1 MMKKAKKEI
10 FFMSHE
16 INKDKQTDRGLENQG
31 TEKSTKITAVVSGSS
46 KFYLIL
52 TQHWTIFPIPL
63 KQLSYIKIFPFYY
76 RSVKANVKHGN
87 CYVQW
92 YSFMYLKVSS
102 RTQSE
107 C

>member
-1 MMKKAKKEI
+1 MKKAKKEI

-31 TEKSTKITAVVSGSS
+31 TEKSTKITAVLSGSS

-52 TQHWTIFPIPL
+52 TQHHPIFPIPL

-76 RSVKANVKHGN
+76 TVDLSRQMLSMEIV
-87 CYVQW
+87 
-92 YSFMYLKVSS
+92 MYNDTVL
-102 RTQSE
+102 
-107 C
+107 CI

>member
-52 TQHWTIFPIPL
+52 TQH
-63 KQLSYIKIFPFYY
+63 
-76 RSVKANVKHGN
+76 
-87 CYVQW
+87 
-92 YSFMYLKVSS
+92 
-102 RTQSE
+102 
-107 C
+107 